1 MIQEENK
8 SVETEAGHEE
18 QKCGSVENE
27 SSNNDGEIG
36 EDQEYFAEGQFFP
49 EDPYLSDPQ
58 ENSMTAESKENE
70 LPEVKKT

>member
-36 EDQEYFAEGQFFP
+36 EDQEYFAEGQFF
-49 EDPYLSDPQ
+49 Q
-58 ENSMTAESKENE
+58 KIRI
-70 LPEVKKT
+70 

>member
-1 MIQEENK
+1 MRENEKGLGKPDIIYVKNFVIQEENK

-36 EDQEYFAEGQFFP
+36 EDQELFREGQFF
-49 EDPYLSDPQ
+49 Q
-58 ENSMTAESKENE
+58 KIRI
-70 LPEVKKT
+70 